1 MREVKTMA
9 VNKYDQDEEL
19 NIRVDFSYFSMLKKY
34 LKPHIPVIIVTVLM
48 MFVSAFCELLP
59 PYFISIILDKC
70 FGETNNYPLFYTL
83 IGAMILTAVLVCVI
97 MRIRSLITNRM
108 AMKIIQDIRSDL
120 FAHMQ
125 KLPFSFFDS
134 RPHGKILVRVVN
146 YVNSIANL
154 FANGIIDMITN
165 VFKMFVIV
173 GFMFAMDV
181 RFTLIALAGFPL
193 FAIALTIIRSRHM
206 KAWRK
211 LSAKQSNLNAY
222 LQESINGMKIT
233 QSFAREEKNA
243 EIFDDLCEDNKKY
256 WMKAV
261 CISLGIPLF
270 VSVLSTATTA
280 SVYVIGVGRI
290 AAGVLQVGTLIAF
303 ASYVGHFWEPV
314 TALTTFYNEI
324 VNVGS
329 YIERIFQMLDE
340 PLIVEDLPNAQPLD
354 KIKGDVKFDNVTFA
368 YERGARN
375 ILENVSFEVKSG
387 DRIALVG
394 PTGAGKS
401 TVINL
406 LARFYDIQ
414 GGKITVDGND
424 ITYATLNSLRSQ
436 MGIMLQDSF
445 LFSGSIMDN
454 IRYSRLD
461 ATDEEVIEAAKAVC
475 AHDFIMRFPKGY
487 ETEVNEGGSSLSAGQ
502 KQLIAFARAL
512 LADPAILILDEATS
526 SIDTETEIALQK
538 GLERLLQG
546 RTSFIIAHRLST
558 IKNST
563 KIMYIADKNIAESGT
578 HDELIA
584 KGGRYYELYM
594 AQYKFLE
601 QM

>member
-1 MREVKTMA
+1 MA

-34 LKPHIPVIIVTVLM
+34 VKPHIATIVITVLM
-48 MFVSAFCELLP
+48 MFVSAYCELLP
-59 PYFISIILDKC
+59 PYFLSVVLDKC
-70 FGETNNYPLFYTL
+70 LPESNYTL
-83 IGAMILTAVLVCVI
+83 LFIIVGLLVAVSFVVCLF
-97 MRIRSLITNRM
+97 MRIRSIITNKM

-165 VFKMFVIV
+165 IFKMFVII
-173 GFMFAMDV
+173 GFMFVMDV
-181 RFTLIALAGFPL
+181 KFTLVCLAGFPV
-193 FAIALTIIRSRHM
+193 FAVVLAIIRSRHM

-211 LSAKQSNLNAY
+211 YSAKQSNLNAY

-243 EIFDDLCEDNKKY
+243 EIFDDLCKENKKY
-256 WMKAV
+256 WLKAAF
-261 CISLGIPLF
+261 ISLGIPVF
-270 VSVLSTATTA
+270 VSILSVSTTA
-280 SVYVIGVGRI
+280 AVYVIGVGRI
-290 AAGVLQVGTLIAF
+290 AKGALQIGTLIAF
-303 ASYVGHFWEPV
+303 ASYVSRFWEPV
-314 TALTTFYNEI
+314 SALTTFYNEL

-340 PLIVEDLPNAQPLD
+340 PLVVENLPNAQPLP
-354 KIKGDVKFDNVTFA
+354 KVKGDVKFDNVTFA
-368 YERGARN
+368 YERGLKN

-414 GGKITVDGND
+414 EGKITIDGND
-424 ITYATLNSLRSQ
+424 ISHATLSSLRSQ

-454 IRYSRLD
+454 IRYSKLD
-461 ATDEEVIEAAKAVC
+461 ATDEQIIEAAKAVC
-475 AHDFIMRFPKGY
+475 AHDFIVQFPDGY
-487 ETEVNEGGSSLSAGQ
+487 NTYVNEGGTSLSAGQ

-526 SIDTETEIALQK
+526 SIDTETEMALQK

-563 KIMYIADKNIAESGT
+563 KIMYIADKNVAESGT
-578 HDELIA
+578 HDELIQ
-584 KGGRYYELYM
+584 KGERYYELYM
-594 AQYKFLE
+594 AQYKFLDN
-601 QM
+601 M

>member
-1 MREVKTMA
+1 MA

-19 NIRVDFSYFSMLKKY
+19 NVRVDFSYFSMLKKY
-34 LKPHIPVIIVTVLM
+34 LKPHIPVIIFTVLM

-59 PYFISIILDKC
+59 PYFISLVLDKC
-70 FGETNNYPLFYTL
+70 LPESNFKLFF
-83 IGAMILTAVLVCVI
+83 ILVAALAVVAVLVCII
-97 MRIRSLITNRM
+97 MRVRSVVTNRM
-108 AMKIIQDIRSDL
+108 AMRIIQDIRSDL

-165 VFKMFVIV
+165 VFKMFVII

-181 RFTLIALAGFPL
+181 KFTLISLAGFPL
-193 FAIALTIIRSRHM
+193 FAIVLTIIRSRHM

-243 EIFDDLCEDNKKY
+243 EIFDNLCEDNKKF

-261 CISLGIPLF
+261 YISLGIPMF
-270 VSVLSTATTA
+270 VSVLSTTTTA
-280 SVYVIGVGRI
+280 AVYVMGVGRI

-303 ASYVGHFWEPV
+303 ASYVSRFWEPV

-340 PLIVEDLPNAQPLD
+340 PLVVEDLPGAQPLEN
-354 KIKGDVKFDNVTFA
+354 IKGDVKFENVTFA

-414 GGKITVDGND
+414 GGKITIDGND
-424 ITYATLNSLRSQ
+424 ITHATLNSLRSQ

-445 LFSGSIMDN
+445 LFSGTIMDN

-461 ATDEEVIEAAKAVC
+461 ATDEQVIEAAKAVC
-475 AHDFIMRFPKGY
+475 AHDFIMQFPKGY
-487 ETEVNEGGSSLSAGQ
+487 ETEVNEGGTSLSAGQ

-578 HDELIA
+578 HDELIT

-601 QM
+601 NM

>member
-1 MREVKTMA
+1 MA

-34 LKPHIPVIIVTVLM
+34 VKPHIATIVITVLM
-48 MFVSAFCELLP
+48 MFVSAYCELLP
-59 PYFISIILDKC
+59 PYFLSVVLDKC
-70 FGETNNYPLFYTL
+70 LPESNYTL
-83 IGAMILTAVLVCVI
+83 LFIIVGLLVAVSVIVCLF
-97 MRIRSLITNRM
+97 MRIRSLITNKM

-165 VFKMFVIV
+165 IFKMFVII
-173 GFMFAMDV
+173 GFMFVMDV
-181 RFTLIALAGFPL
+181 KFTLICLAGFPV
-193 FAIALTIIRSRHM
+193 FAVVLAIIRSRHM

-211 LSAKQSNLNAY
+211 YSAKQSNLNAY

-233 QSFAREEKNA
+233 QSFAREEENA
-243 EIFDDLCEDNKKY
+243 KIFDGLCKENKKY
-256 WMKAV
+256 WLKAAY
-261 CISLGIPLF
+261 ISLGIPVF
-270 VSVLSTATTA
+270 VSILSVSTTA
-280 SVYVIGVGRI
+280 AVYVIGVGRI
-290 AAGVLQVGTLIAF
+290 AKGALQVGTLIAF
-303 ASYVGHFWEPV
+303 ASYVSRFWEPV
-314 TALTTFYNEI
+314 SALTTFYNEL

-340 PLIVEDLPNAQPLD
+340 PLVVENLPNAQPLP
-354 KIKGDVKFDNVTFA
+354 KVKGDVKFDNVTFA
-368 YERGARN
+368 YERGLKN
-375 ILENVSFEVKSG
+375 ILENVSFDVKSG

-414 GGKITVDGND
+414 EGKITIDGNN
-424 ITYATLNSLRSQ
+424 IAHATLDSLRSQ

-454 IRYSRLD
+454 IRYSKLD
-461 ATDEEVIEAAKAVC
+461 ATDEQVIEAAKAVC
-475 AHDFIMRFPKGY
+475 AHDFIMQFPDGY
-487 ETEVNEGGSSLSAGQ
+487 NTYVNEGGTSLSAGQ

-526 SIDTETEIALQK
+526 SIDTETEMALQK

-563 KIMYIADKNIAESGT
+563 KIMYIADKNVAESGT
-578 HDELIA
+578 HDELIE

-601 QM
+601 TI